1 MTISKKK
8 IIKLYVAFCICMDAD
23 VFLRIFGGLTPSAN
37 GRSGV
42 VNNPV
47 MFSFTALLILGTL
60 ALLLPIIKRCGTV
73 LLNNPWLT
81 GLYAWSI
88 ITIFWSPTP
97 AMIVR
102 GGLSIWAFLLCG
114 VIASR
119 YLEVSE
125 VAELICTVVFFL
137 ALLSILFQLFFPVH
151 ETMAPGWTG
160 VYGEKNHLGIGMG
173 VGCIAQMA
181 STRRWSWFRVLQTMT
196 FLVLLGLSQ
205 STTSMVFVFA
215 TVALYLLLRL
225 PNRVRPLAMATLTGT
240 VVLAFALVPNL
251 TGTLFSVTG
260 KNTNFTGRDVIWAFT
275 VQQWKTKP
283 IQGYGLYSFWEA
295 EDTLIQ
301 QQLGW
306 NPRQAH
312 NGILEVG
319 VTTGIVGVTF
329 LLGCIVSG
337 VLLIVR
343 AYRRGHR
350 TAAMWLLLSWVAI
363 MIDNVTEADYMIPGP
378 LWFTYCLV
386 YFLTYAELRR
396 AGKQSRQELP
406 EAAESGRILTAHAFA
421 RGGMNIMALARHAG
435 RLERCVLPQSAG

>member
-23 VFLRIFGGLTPSAN
+23 VFLRIFGELTPSAN

-47 MFSFTALLILGTL
+47 MFSFTATLILGTVV
-60 ALLLPIIKRCGTV
+60 LLLPIARHCLKV
-73 LLNNPWLT
+73 LLNTPWLT
-81 GLYAWSI
+81 GIYVWSV

-102 GGLSIWAFLLCG
+102 GGTAIWAFLLCG
-114 VIASR
+114 VIASK
-119 YLEVSE
+119 YLELGE
-125 VAELICTVVFFL
+125 VADLICTVVFFL
-137 ALLSILFQLFFPVH
+137 ALLSIFFQLNFPVR

-181 STRRWSWFRVLQTMT
+181 STRRWGWLRGLQTAT
-196 FLVLLGLSQ
+196 FVVLLGLSQ

-215 TVALYLLLRL
+215 TTALYLLFRL
-225 PNRVRPLAMATLTGT
+225 PKRVRPLATATLTGT
-240 VVLAFALVPNL
+240 VVLAFALIPNL
-251 TGTLFSVTG
+251 TGTLFSMTG

-275 VQQWKTKP
+275 LQQWKTKP

-295 EDTLIQ
+295 EDTLIE

-319 VTTGIVGVTF
+319 VTMGIVGVVL
-329 LLGCIVSG
+329 LLGCIASG
-337 VLLIVR
+337 ALLITR
-343 AYRRGHR
+343 AWRRGHR
-350 TAAMWLLLSWVAI
+350 TAAMWLLLSWMAI

-386 YFLTYAELRR
+386 YYLTYAELRR
-396 AGKQSRQELP
+396 GAQQRQQTRM
-406 EAAESGRILTAHAFA
+406 EAALVAQRTLPAYALA
-421 RGGMNIMALARHAG
+421 RGGITSLGWARDAG
-435 RLERCVLPQSAG
+435 RL